1 MNEEA
6 RKNKIYFLPFF
17 MLFFSFFVLIKSIG
31 SGELW
36 RIILSSIGFLIFL
49 TMSVLASKRFFSK
62 KV

>member
-1 MNEEA
+1 MNDDV
-6 RKNKIYFLPFF
+6 RKRKVFLLPFF
-17 MLFFSFFVLIKSIG
+17 MLFFSFFVLIKSIS